1 MNHPYAII
9 SDVHCHNW
17 SQFSDTDEQGLNT
30 RLAALLSEV
39 TRAGEALHAAGGS
52 NMFVAGDLF
61 HVRGSLPPSVLNPT
75 MDCFRALIET
85 GVRVWIIPGNHDLEG
100 RNSERLGSAVTAL
113 EGVGCRVFNKVD
125 CFAGIWAVPWMD
137 SVATLKER
145 LTKLADTRKQIGIT
159 NGVDVIGEEDLII
172 HAPVNGVI
180 MGIPDHGL
188 DAEWLAALGFKRV
201 FAGHYHN
208 HVSFPGAVYSIGAIA
223 HHTFSDVGSGAGFLI
238 VHEDRVEHVPSIL
251 PQFVDVFQDTPAAD
265 VPAMVKGNYARV
277 KVSTS
282 KLSDIEKM
290 REYLTK
296 QGALGTVIMSV
307 KAPTEAREGG
317 VTASVSAGASI
328 EQSISEFVKSKGF
341 EPDMTKEIEMAA
353 LRVLAE
359 AEVT

>member
-1 MNHPYAII
+1 MNKAFAII
-9 SDVHCHNW
+9 SDIHAHNW
-17 SQFSDTDEQGLNT
+17 SQFSGVDEQGRNT
-30 RLAALLSEV
+30 RLVALLSEV
-39 TRAGEALHAAGGS
+39 KRASETLRSAGGDT
-52 NMFVAGDLF
+52 MFVAGDLF
-61 HVRGSLPPSVLNPT
+61 HVRGSLPPSVLNPV
-75 MDCFRALIET
+75 MDCFRELSLEGTKIW
-85 GVRVWIIPGNHDLEG
+85 VIPGNHDLEG

-113 EGVGCRVFNKVD
+113 EGVDCKVFNKLD
-125 CFAGIWAVPWMD
+125 CFAGVWAMPWMD
-137 SVATLKER
+137 SIADLKDR
-145 LTKLADTRKQIGIT
+145 LSKLAETRRAIGVKFGT
-159 NGVDVIGEEDLII
+159 DVIGKESLII

-188 DAEWLAALGFKRV
+188 DAGWLAGLGFRRV
-201 FAGHYHN
+201 FAGHFHN
-208 HVSFPGAVYSIGAIA
+208 HVEFPGGVYSIGAIA
-223 HHTFSDVGSGAGFLI
+223 HHTWSDVGSKAGFLI
-238 VHEDRVEHVPSIL
+238 VHENKVDFHPSIL
-251 PQFVDVFQDTPAAD
+251 PAFVDVFQDTPAAS

-282 KLSDIEKM
+282 KLADIEKM

-307 KAPTEAREGG
+307 KAPTEERTGG

-359 AEVT
+359 AEVA